1 MSFITNNPGID
12 LIIGPMFAG
21 KSTELIRRLNIY
33 AELGLKTLYVNSSL
47 DKRSDQVF
55 STHNPA
61 IGKIGNIDS
70 KKLENLFDVNFES
83 YDVIGIDEGQMFS
96 GLKNYVK
103 NYADN
108 YGKKLI
114 VAGLNGDY
122 LRQPFGEIIQSNST
136 IAIL

>member
-55 STHNPA
+55 STHNPT
-61 IGKIGNIDS
+61 IGKIGNIAS
-70 KKLENLFDVNFES
+70 KKVENLLS
-83 YDVIGIDEGQMFS
+83 WI
-96 GLKNYVK
+96 
-103 NYADN
+103 
-108 YGKKLI
+108 
-114 VAGLNGDY
+114 
-122 LRQPFGEIIQSNST
+122 
-136 IAIL
+136 